1 MVLKMSTYGEWVLWW
16 DGSEYFCEHYDMKI
30 TINLAL
36 GNEQKLKIIQ
46 LSNKG
51 MNCNFYLVQAFRL
64 LRRDLGEKM
73 PWKGL
78 FMFNENEFEKF

>member
-1 MVLKMSTYGEWVLWW
+1 
-16 DGSEYFCEHYDMKI
+16 MKI

-73 PWKGL
+73 P
-78 FMFNENEFEKF
+78 